1 MINPPDLL
9 KTLHHFQVASAG
21 MPQNFEAAFI
31 HQNGF
36 PIHSN
41 VTFVPTKVDE
51 QIVGVYAILKD
62 LTEVKE
68 QKKEIDKLYKQNQ
81 LILNSVSEGIYG
93 IDMSGRTIF
102 WNQGR

>member
-9 KTLHHFQVASAG
+9 KALHHFQVASAG
-21 MPQNFEAAFI
+21 MPQNFEAAFV
-31 HQNGF
+31 HQKGF
-36 PIHSN
+36 PIQSN
-41 VTFVPTKVDE
+41 VTFVPTMVDGN
-51 QIVGVYAILKD
+51 IVGVYAILKD

-93 IDMSGRTIF
+93 IDMNGRTIF